1 MHAKKYSIDAYD
13 LDVSSYTN
21 IPVKDVKEEMII
33 WRDDERIWISNFET
47 FLFTLYHI
55 IKHNI

>member
-33 WRDDERIWISNFET
+33 WRDDERI
-47 FLFTLYHI
+47 
-55 IKHNI
+55 